1 MILLSSLS
9 LSGEGKES
17 ECMKWG
23 RKYEHQFH
31 MRQVQVISQQR
42 VYSLSKSGYIEH
54 LLKSHCDAVDRT
66 HLKIEEYCW
75 AFQAVWLNLRD
86 TTRVQMLF
94 YFFLH
99 PHSYSIPTSCTLIS
113 LFIFLYAAVKVK
125 NHNTWNGEGNMS
137 TCRQWPEANDLCHTF
152 LHVERVKKPTA
163 MLESYVILAWP

>member
-31 MRQVQVISQQR
+31 MRQEQVISQQR

-75 AFQAVWLNLRD
+75 AFYAVWLIWEIL
-86 TTRVQMLF
+86 LGCKCSSI
-94 YFFLH
+94 FFLH
-99 PHSYSIPTSCTLIS
+99 PHSYSIPTSYTHIS

-137 TCRQWPEANDLCHTF
+137 TCIIWSRYKVSLSKRGIAYPKAGYRALR
-152 LHVERVKKPTA
+152 LK
-163 MLESYVILAWP
+163 VIVMG

>member
-1 MILLSSLS
+1 MAKFGRYNAHVLLTFSSPSFYTLILYPHSIPTSCTLILFFICMILLSSLS
-9 LSGEGKES
+9 GECKES

-75 AFQAVWLNLRD
+75 AFYAVWLCKCSSI
-86 TTRVQMLF
+86 
-94 YFFLH
+94 FFLH
-99 PHSYSIPTSCTLIS
+99 PHSYSIPTSYTLIS
-113 LFIFLYAAVKVK
+113 LFIFVYPAVKVK
-125 NHNTWNGEGNMS
+125 NHNT
-137 TCRQWPEANDLCHTF
+137 
-152 LHVERVKKPTA
+152 
-163 MLESYVILAWP
+163 

>member
-17 ECMKWG
+17 EYMKWG

-94 YFFLH
+94 YFFSTPSFLFH
-99 PHSYSIPTSCTLIS
+99 THILYPHKSFHIRLSCS
-113 LFIFLYAAVKVK
+113 
-125 NHNTWNGEGNMS
+125 EG
-137 TCRQWPEANDLCHTF
+137 
-152 LHVERVKKPTA
+152 K
-163 MLESYVILAWP
+163 ES